1 MVQGTK
7 EPRKQTRTKITNL
20 RGRITTFP
28 SLQLLHAGEEDPPT
42 LLVMSVALELDHYV
56 RHGVRQ
62 PLGLISLYHCTNF
75 GLLGFLV
82 ENEDVDRKM

>member
-1 MVQGTK
+1 
-7 EPRKQTRTKITNL
+7 
-20 RGRITTFP
+20 
-28 SLQLLHAGEEDPPT
+28 
-42 LLVMSVALELDHYV
+42 MSVALELDHYV
-56 RHGVRQ
+56 RHGVHQ